1 MAAAADPPSPSS
13 PTGEPLTRLPGR
25 AARFR
30 VDGSPGGTLW
40 LAPHHLLQV
49 QSGVLRE
56 GYRRFAY
63 RDVQSIGVRRTAR
76 GLFYNL
82 ILGGVAGLF
91 GLIAVLVA
99 VSSASSAG
107 GLVVSGG
114 LAGFCLALIVVNV
127 LRGPTVRCDLR
138 TAVGLYPLPSLS
150 RMGPAQRALEL
161 IRQRVEAAQGELSRD
176 VLAEQV
182 ARLSQP
188 PVGAAA
194 PPTTGVYP

>member
-1 MAAAADPPSPSS
+1 MADDGPSS
-13 PTGEPLTRLPGR
+13 PTTGEPLIRLPGR
-25 AARFR
+25 AARLR

-63 RDVQSIGVRRTAR
+63 RDIQSIGVRRTAR
-76 GLFYNL
+76 GLLYNL
-82 ILGGVAGLF
+82 ILGGAAGLF
-91 GLIAVLVA
+91 GLVAVLVA
-99 VSSASSAG
+99 VSSASSLG

-114 LAGFCLALIVVNV
+114 LAGVCLAFTVVNV

-150 RMGPAQRALEL
+150 RMGPARRALEL
-161 IRQRVEAAQGELSRD
+161 IRQRVEAAQGALSQD

-188 PVGAAA
+188 PVGIVA
-194 PPTTGVYP
+194 PPATGVYS

>member
-1 MAAAADPPSPSS
+1 MADDDPSSS
-13 PTGEPLTRLPGR
+13 PTTTEPLVRLPGR
-25 AARFR
+25 VARFR

-63 RDVQSIGVRRTAR
+63 RDIQSVGVRRTAR
-76 GLFYNL
+76 GLFYNV
-82 ILGGVAGLF
+82 ILGGGAGLF

-107 GLVVSGG
+107 GLVVTGG
-114 LAGFCLALIVVNV
+114 LAGFCLALLVVNV
-127 LRGPTVRCDLR
+127 LRGQTVRCDLR

-150 RMGPAQRALEL
+150 RMRPARRALEL
-161 IRQRVEAAQGELSRD
+161 IRQRVDAAQGALPQE
-176 VLAEQV
+176 VLAGQV
-182 ARLSQP
+182 ARLSP
-188 PVGAAA
+188 SPAGDAAT
-194 PPTTGVYP
+194 PTTGFYP